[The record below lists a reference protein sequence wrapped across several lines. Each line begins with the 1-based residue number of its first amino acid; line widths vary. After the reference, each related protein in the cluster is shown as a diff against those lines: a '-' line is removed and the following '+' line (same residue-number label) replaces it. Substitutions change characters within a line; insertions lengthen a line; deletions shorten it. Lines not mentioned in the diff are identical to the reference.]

1 MLLMILS
8 HIIYEMS
15 NFLIRKAIADD
26 AYWIAYVNAH
36 TRYTTYKWLM
46 PEKLLQTRI
55 NTIEERAAEVRDSIL
70 EGKEYLVVENLDTK
84 DIVWMSI
91 YWNSR
96 NDKYPDSWEIY
107 AIYVLKDY
115 QKLWLGKRLFFAGIE
130 CLIEK
135 WYNDMII
142 NVLDWNPTIDFYKK
156 YGGFIVWEWTFQ
168 VGKVLMKEKIIFFEN
183 IPDILKM

>member
-1 MLLMILS
+1 MNKFS
-8 HIIYEMS
+8 V
-15 NFLIRKAIADD
+15 RKAVVDD
-26 AYWIAYVNAH
+26 AYWIVYVNVH

-55 NTIEERAAEVRDSIL
+55 DTIEERVEKVRDNIL
-70 EGKEYLVVENLDTK
+70 DGKDYLVVEDIETK

-107 AIYVLKDY
+107 AIYILKDY
-115 QKLWLGKRLFFAGIE
+115 QKIWLGKKLFFANIK
-130 CLIEK
+130 CLIER
-135 WYNDMII
+135 WYKDMII
-142 NVLDWNPTIDFYKK
+142 NVLDWNPTIEFYKK
-156 YGGFIVWEWTFQ
+156 YGWVVVWERYEQADKNTI
-168 VGKVLMKEKIIFFEN
+168 KEIILFFEN